1 MLSALVRLVQLG
13 LIAGFV
19 LALLTH
25 PQMQK
30 GLQTAWHQFSPPK
43 PGPLTVA
50 RFQTPAAGLPQIR
63 YDYEPKADGL
73 QRVKV
78 IFQGKPRSFW
88 MLSSQPASAEGA
100 LPSAVVLLHGSN
112 RSGASMLDMWRSIGA
127 KGVVLIAPDSLDPI
141 RWRIE
146 SDGPA
151 FLDAVL
157 AQAMAVSPFDRD
169 KVSLYGHSA
178 GANAALELG
187 QCTDLPLRAI
197 AIHAGAF
204 AGCKG
209 WSSVG
214 DRRYLIQIGDQD
226 ESFPLGVV
234 EASAKML
241 ADAGAAVDLAV
252 IEGHNHWYYQ
262 IGPNLAQQA
271 WQFFQQ

>member
-1 MLSALVRLVQLG
+1 MLSAFVRLVQLG
-13 LIAGFV
+13 LIAGFA
-19 LALLTH
+19 LALLTL
-25 PQMQK
+25 PQVQN
-30 GLQTAWHQFSPPK
+30 GLQTVWQQISPPT

-63 YDYEPKADGL
+63 YDYEPLVDGL
-73 QRVKV
+73 QRYEV
-78 IFQGKPRSFW
+78 IFNGKPRSFW
-88 MLSSQPASAEGA
+88 MLSSQTYPAEGG
-100 LPSAVVLLHGSN
+100 LPSAVLLLHGSK

-127 KGVVLIAPDSLDPI
+127 KGVVLIAPESLDPI
-141 RWRIE
+141 MWRME
-146 SDGPA
+146 TDGTA
-151 FLDAVL
+151 FLNAVL
-157 AQAMAVSPFDRD
+157 AQAMTITPFDQGN
-169 KVSLYGHSA
+169 VSLYGHSA
-178 GANAALELG
+178 GAIAALELG
-187 QCTDLPLRAI
+187 QCTDLPVRAI

-209 WSSVG
+209 WSNGSN
-214 DRRYLIQIGDQD
+214 RRYLIQIGDQD

-234 EASAKML
+234 EASAKLL